1 MPDLS
6 VETSLPKGSL
16 RKFSLN
22 CAYYP
27 GAKPGKKYALNK
39 QYALLS
45 QLRLLTRVYGICL
58 LKGLFACE
66 TLNKYHILN
75 VPCYQV
81 IYVAIRCSFS

>member
-6 VETSLPKGSL
+6 VETSLPKVNQV
-16 RKFSLN
+16 RKFALLSFYQN

-45 QLRLLTRVYGICL
+45 QLRLLTRVYGI
-58 LKGLFACE
+58 
-66 TLNKYHILN
+66 
-75 VPCYQV
+75 
-81 IYVAIRCSFS
+81 IR